1 VANASPASYL
11 NEMRYRLWLTAL
23 LSLALAGP
31 ALPAEYGSSGMIVN
45 PTYPTPLPSP
55 QSPLPLPHQQA
66 VTPHRA
72 ETPPPLFVPQT
83 GRVLPNL
90 PATGSG
96 PGGRETFQ
104 DRANR
109 CAHQSGLYGP
119 NATGNPNTYLNSC
132 TNQ

>member
-1 VANASPASYL
+1 
-11 NEMRYRLWLTAL
+11 MAL
-23 LSLALAGP
+23 LALALAGQS
-31 ALPAEYGSSGMIVN
+31 LPAESGSDGGM
-45 PTYPTPLPSP
+45 PYYPTPLPAP
-55 QSPLPLPHQQA
+55 QSPLPLPLPHQQA
-66 VTPHRA
+66 ITPHRA

-96 PGGRETFQ
+96 PSGRETFQ

-119 NATGNPNTYLNSC
+119 TATGNPSTYLNSC

>member
-1 VANASPASYL
+1 MWYQ
-11 NEMRYRLWLTAL
+11 LWLTAL
-23 LSLALAGP
+23 LALTLAGP
-31 ALPAEYGSSGMIVN
+31 ALPAEYGSDSGMIVN
-45 PTYPTPLPSP
+45 PTYPTPLPKP
-55 QSPLPLPHQQA
+55 QNPLALPHQQA
-66 VTPHRA
+66 VTPRRA
-72 ETPPPLFVPQT
+72 ITPPPLFVPQS

-119 NATGNPNTYLNSC
+119 NATGNPSTYINSC
-132 TNQ
+132 INQ